1 MYFLTL
7 WNTLSFVVLFQVF
20 PIPVSIAFSDDIQ
33 YENDL
38 FSFHCGVIREQ
49 VNAKHSSHIDLLMS
63 CFYSI
68 INQRVRC
75 SPVCLPTFIRVLA
88 LAMQLG
94 PHKDR
99 RRKSDEGGT
108 WSKVFAV
115 LLQAQFGD
123 SGKRLDGCRDACGI
137 LLLTLVN
144 YFIDFQCQET
154 NFVSIEQTKH
164 LSLLRPFVAIQRRGA
179 QFDEMGP
186 KAHIRRRF
194 HSLYGPSTTS
204 YKSLFR

>member
-1 MYFLTL
+1 
-7 WNTLSFVVLFQVF
+7 
-20 PIPVSIAFSDDIQ
+20 
-33 YENDL
+33 
-38 FSFHCGVIREQ
+38 
-49 VNAKHSSHIDLLMS
+49 
-63 CFYSI
+63 
-68 INQRVRC
+68 
-75 SPVCLPTFIRVLA
+75 
-88 LAMQLG
+88 MQLG

-99 RRKSDEGGT
+99 ERKSDEGGT

-123 SGKRLDGCRDACGI
+123 LGKRPDGCRDACGI

-144 YFIDFQCQET
+144 YFIDFQCQEA
-154 NFVSIEQTKH
+154 NFVSIQQTKH

-204 YKSLFR
+204 YKSLFRWREYPEKTLGSCWHRLKVSPLTTVEMRSVNASLPPKADWP